1 MTILLKYTPFIV
13 EEEDGGITEHVEI
26 TGIHNCA
33 CANIEEYKNCP
44 HVGSSSNPFPNGRY
58 ILHSP
63 NSMSVELDPNMRADE
78 FRTVERFLKM
88 MTNEN
93 IIFQQGTHRLKG
105 LSERVRE
112 IWQDKSLTSVHLSE
126 AGWYKLKKFNKTHPG
141 EIVYAQKVMT
151 ERIKEMR

>member
-1 MTILLKYTPFIV
+1 MTILLKYIPFIV

-26 TGIHNCA
+26 TGIHRCA
-33 CANIEEYKNCP
+33 CANIEEYKNCR
-44 HVGSSSNPFPNGRY
+44 HVGSSLNPFPDGKYTLN
-58 ILHSP
+58 SP
-63 NSMSVELDPNMRADE
+63 NSMSVKLDPHMHADE
-78 FRTVERFLKM
+78 FRTVKRFLET

-112 IWQDKSLTSVHLSE
+112 IWQDKSLTTVHLSE
-126 AGWYKLKKFNKTHPG
+126 AEWYKLKKFNNTHPG
-141 EIVYAQKVMT
+141 EMVYAQKVMT